1 MRRFFLC
8 CFLIV
13 LAPVMRAE
21 IYQWT
26 DEEGKVHFGEK
37 QAAKDQK
44 EATKVEVRGKYLIR
58 DVEALNAIYYSNS
71 SPHRLIDF
79 TSIKLALPDSEH
91 TNVRIGRIT
100 CGRPIDLYWQKGI
113 VDFTHP
119 NTIKSSISTFEKFGY
134 AVRNGIKGGA
144 SAASLNLEAEIVDI
158 KMNKCPAEKSD
169 DITQNATFLK
179 IKWKLYDPLAKKML
193 YSTETMGSHNAMSA
207 RAIRHGDD
215 ISFEAALALATNNL
229 LADSEFAKVIVP
241 VDMTTLVEKFDEEVN
256 VHINY
261 GTGAGSFKE
270 SADQLMKN
278 AVIVKTKD
286 GFGSGVV
293 INNDG
298 YVLTNAHVVG
308 DETKFHILIGDNTL
322 GAVLVRKEAIRD
334 VALIKINDNYSRLE
348 GVSVAKDQSDVGDEI
363 FIIGAPLSLEH
374 SQTTTKGIVSAYRD
388 MQGLRYLQTDA
399 NVNHG
404 SSGGPVFN
412 EHGEL
417 IALTVAGLLT
427 RDGAGLGIN
436 YLIPIN
442 DVFRY
447 LKLGSA
453 KNKNEMLASTDSWL
467 QSKLAAENDNAF
479 LSGVYRQFGV
489 VLNWLNTPL
498 FTIGNVEG
506 ATASAKDAPLPQVSG
521 LTQLPDKLNN
531 QMILRAKFADAV
543 TRITPLKMSIAMY
556 YVDHDQEWPS
566 NFSDIN
572 VDGDSLSH
580 PGLIESVTI
589 ELNGTLRADLSE
601 ETFGHGYYF
610 ELVPDAKEATLSM
623 DWSCV
628 TNLDKGLWVGSC
640 TSDL

>member
-8 CFLIV
+8 CLLIV
-13 LAPVMRAE
+13 FASVVRAE

-26 DEEGKVHFGEK
+26 DEDGKVHFGEK
-37 QAAKDQK
+37 QAAQDQK

-58 DVEALNAIYYSNS
+58 DVEALNAIYYTNP

-79 TSIKLALPDSEH
+79 NSIKLALPDSEY

-113 VDFTHP
+113 VDFTQP
-119 NTIKSSISTFEKFGY
+119 GVIRGSISIFEKFGY

-144 SAASLNLEAEIVDI
+144 SAASLNLEAEIIDI

-169 DITQNATFLK
+169 DITQNATYLK
-179 IKWKLYDPLAKKML
+179 VKWNLYDPLAKKLL
-193 YSTETMGSHNAMSA
+193 YSTETMGSHNAMSV
-207 RAIRHGDD
+207 RAIRNGGD
-215 ISFEAALALATNNL
+215 ISFDAALSLATNNL
-229 LADSEFAKVIVP
+229 LADPEFAKVIVP

-256 VHINY
+256 VKINY

-348 GVSVAKDQSDVGDEI
+348 GVTVAKDQSDVGDEI
-363 FIIGAPLSLEH
+363 YIIGAPLSLEH

-447 LKLGSA
+447 LKLGTA
-453 KNKNEMLASTDSWL
+453 KNKNEMLASTDNWF
-467 QSKLAAENDNAF
+467 QSKLASKDDNTV
-479 LSGVYRQFGV
+479 LSGVYRKFGT

-498 FTIGNVEG
+498 FTIGNVAESP
-506 ATASAKDAPLPQVSG
+506 SANSEPLPQISG
-521 LTQLPDKLNN
+521 LTQLPDKINN
-531 QMILRAKFADAV
+531 QMLLRAKAADAL

-566 NFSDIN
+566 SFSDID

-610 ELVPDAKEATLSM
+610 ELVPDAKNASLSM